1 MKNSKKLTTKPADDY
16 KLIRWKEVGRNED
29 GTFAVGNKL
38 QRQKPL
44 LVGDFLDAVQHV
56 GIEFGV
62 PILVRAIRM
71 AYNDA
76 KLMGKVLDKFV
87 SNAGDK
93 DLDKKEAIQII
104 IQNYLGEKTDEK
116 IIEVDVIK

>member
-1 MKNSKKLTTKPADDY
+1 MKNSTKSTKELTKWKP
-16 KLIRWKEVGRNED
+16 IGRNAD
-29 GTFAVGNKL
+29 GTFAIGNKE
-38 QRQKPL
+38 QRKKPL
-44 LVGDFLDAVQHV
+44 NVGDFLDSIAYV
-56 GIEFGV
+56 GNETGV
-62 PILVRAIRM
+62 PILVQAIRM
-71 AYNDA
+71 AYSDP

>member
-1 MKNSKKLTTKPADDY
+1 MKILDKKKNEVANWT
-16 KLIRWKEVGRNED
+16 RVGRNPD
-29 GTFAVGNKL
+29 GTFAIGNKE

-56 GIEFGV
+56 GQEYGV
-62 PILVRAIRM
+62 PILVQAIRM
-71 AYNDA
+71 AYSDP

-93 DLDKKEAIQII
+93 DLKTKEAIQII
-104 IQNYLGEKTDEK
+104 ITNYLGQQTDEK